1 MTLNSQT
8 FDHWIRNRFV
18 ELNTELEILYSNQ
31 TERTNVDSIGNDLK
45 CSLEDEGRE
54 IIKTL
59 LSEGN
64 TDEGFDNAFDLLG
77 NVGLYM
83 AACRR
88 HEITDPSKQRTSP
101 LKEASGLAMNIG
113 ASIGVTPRFATAH
126 LSTHNKAVDGVYKS
140 FTSLPAEKIFLDYNT
155 KSILAY
161 KRAADALLKLHPLG
175 ISHPM
180 CFELLV
186 VVKEAL
192 EEVIKSNTALY
203 EKLNVDDFFYCVRP
217 YYKPYHVGFQVYRGA
232 NAGDFAGIN
241 VIDILLGLCFA
252 NEPAYS
258 QMLVDKFLYMVPEDQ
273 SILRDCMRRT
283 SIMEDFLDSEV
294 SSKNWYKNNL
304 TLFLE
309 ICQLHGDAATQHHNQ
324 LVEKYIAGP
333 SSALKGSQLDNIT
346 ASGPPLEVLLDSLEK
361 LRDRR
366 AAANRD
372 DIRTRFDD
380 IQILKKRLA
389 KSKNIKKT
397 NFKDDFIL
405 TNSNYLLNHSV
416 GRPLKTSE
424 NDFAERFYEP
434 WKKSNDEPWE
444 KWLETINDF
453 TLSLAKIFNA
463 KQSEFCPQ
471 VNLSSGLTKILMS
484 LKQVQKKKS
493 VVLVSEIDFPGMG
506 FALKKSLPEDCEIR
520 FIPAN
525 EDITNSSI
533 WDAYMT
539 EDIDLVFVSHAY
551 SNTGQLSPISDVISM
566 ARSRDII
573 SILDIAQSAG
583 IVPIDLTALKP
594 DFMLGSSV
602 KWLCGGPGAAY
613 LWVNT
618 ERLSSCEPKDVGWF
632 SHENPFEFDIHN
644 FRYHDSALK
653 FWGGTPV
660 VAPFVI
666 ATNSINYFTKIGI
679 KNIRKHNQALIAKTA
694 NEIDLEFVSPRDEAI
709 RGGTM
714 ILDFGSNQQKVLNHL
729 QDNNI
734 GVDLRSHGI
743 RISPHIYNDEL
754 DIDQLISVI
763 KSTKF

>member
-1 MTLNSQT
+1 LTPNSQT

-18 ELNTELEILYSNQ
+18 ELNTELEILYLNQ
-31 TERTNVDSIGNDLK
+31 TERTNVNSIGNDLK

-180 CFELLV
+180 CLELLV

-192 EEVIKSNTALY
+192 EEVIKSNAALY

-424 NDFAERFYEP
+424 NDFSERFYEP

-493 VVLVSEIDFPGMG
+493 VVLVCEIDFPGMG

-520 FIPAN
+520 FIPVN

-743 RISPHIYNDEL
+743 RISPHIYNDEQ

>member
-1 MTLNSQT
+1 
-8 FDHWIRNRFV
+8 
-18 ELNTELEILYSNQ
+18 
-31 TERTNVDSIGNDLK
+31 
-45 CSLEDEGRE
+45 
-54 IIKTL
+54 
-59 LSEGN
+59 
-64 TDEGFDNAFDLLG
+64 
-77 NVGLYM
+77 
-83 AACRR
+83 
-88 HEITDPSKQRTSP
+88 
-101 LKEASGLAMNIG
+101 
-113 ASIGVTPRFATAH
+113 
-126 LSTHNKAVDGVYKS
+126 
-140 FTSLPAEKIFLDYNT
+140 
-155 KSILAY
+155 
-161 KRAADALLKLHPLG
+161 
-175 ISHPM
+175 
-180 CFELLV
+180 
-186 VVKEAL
+186 
-192 EEVIKSNTALY
+192 
-203 EKLNVDDFFYCVRP
+203 
-217 YYKPYHVGFQVYRGA
+217 
-232 NAGDFAGIN
+232 
-241 VIDILLGLCFA
+241 
-252 NEPAYS
+252 
-258 QMLVDKFLYMVPEDQ
+258 
-273 SILRDCMRRT
+273 
-283 SIMEDFLDSEV
+283 
-294 SSKNWYKNNL
+294 
-304 TLFLE
+304 
-309 ICQLHGDAATQHHNQ
+309 
-324 LVEKYIAGP
+324 
-333 SSALKGSQLDNIT
+333 
-346 ASGPPLEVLLDSLEK
+346 
-361 LRDRR
+361 
-366 AAANRD
+366 
-372 DIRTRFDD
+372 
-380 IQILKKRLA
+380 
-389 KSKNIKKT
+389 
-397 NFKDDFIL
+397 
-405 TNSNYLLNHSV
+405 
-416 GRPLKTSE
+416 
-424 NDFAERFYEP
+424 
-434 WKKSNDEPWE
+434 
-444 KWLETINDF
+444 
-453 TLSLAKIFNA
+453 
-463 KQSEFCPQ
+463 
-471 VNLSSGLTKILMS
+471 MS

-694 NEIDLEFVSPRDEAI
+694 NEIDLEFISPRDEVI

-734 GVDLRSHGI
+734 GVDHRSHGI
-743 RISPHIYNDEL
+743 RISPHIYNDEQ

>member
-1 MTLNSQT
+1 MTPNSQT

-18 ELNTELEILYSNQ
+18 ELNTELEELYSNQ
-31 TERTNVDSIGNDLK
+31 PQRTNVDSIGDDLK
-45 CSLEDEGRE
+45 RTLEDEGRE

-180 CFELLV
+180 CLELLV

-192 EEVIKSNTALY
+192 EEVIKSNAALY

-258 QMLVDKFLYMVPEDQ
+258 QMLVDKSLYMVPEDQ

-309 ICQLHGDAATQHHNQ
+309 ICQLHGNAATQHHNQ

-346 ASGPPLEVLLDSLEK
+346 ASGPPLEVLMDSLEK

-389 KSKNIKKT
+389 KSKNIKIT

-424 NDFAERFYEP
+424 NNFAERFYEP

-463 KQSEFCPQ
+463 KKSEFCPQ

-729 QDNNI
+729 KDNNI

-743 RISPHIYNDEL
+743 RISPHIYNDEQ

-763 KSTKF
+763 KTTKF

>member
-1 MTLNSQT
+1 MTPNSQT

-45 CSLEDEGRE
+45 CSIEDEGRE

-180 CFELLV
+180 CLELLV

-192 EEVIKSNTALY
+192 EEVIKSNAALY

-241 VIDILLGLCFA
+241 VIDILLGLCFT

-463 KQSEFCPQ
+463 KKSEFCPQ

-743 RISPHIYNDEL
+743 RISPHIYNDEQ

>member
-1 MTLNSQT
+1 LTPNSQT

-18 ELNTELEILYSNQ
+18 ELNTELEILYLNQ

-180 CFELLV
+180 CLELLV

-192 EEVIKSNTALY
+192 EEVIKSNAALY

-309 ICQLHGDAATQHHNQ
+309 ICQLHGNAATQHHNQ

-424 NDFAERFYEP
+424 NDFSERFYEP

-453 TLSLAKIFNA
+453 TFSLAKVFNA

-493 VVLVSEIDFPGMG
+493 VVLVCEIDFPGMG

-520 FIPAN
+520 FIPVN

-743 RISPHIYNDEL
+743 RISPHIYNDEQ

>member
-1 MTLNSQT
+1 MTPNSQT
-8 FDHWIRNRFV
+8 LDHWIRNRFV

-140 FTSLPAEKIFLDYNT
+140 FTSLPAEKLFLDYNT
-155 KSILAY
+155 KAILAY

-180 CFELLV
+180 CLELLV

-192 EEVIKSNTALY
+192 EEVIKSNAALY

-283 SIMEDFLDSEV
+283 SIMEDFLDSDV

-424 NDFAERFYEP
+424 NDFAEKFYEP

-743 RISPHIYNDEL
+743 RISPHIYNNEQ

>member
-1 MTLNSQT
+1 MTPNSQT

-18 ELNTELEILYSNQ
+18 ELNTELEILYLNQ

-180 CFELLV
+180 CLELLV

-192 EEVIKSNTALY
+192 EEVIKSNAALY

-304 TLFLE
+304 TLFLK
-309 ICQLHGDAATQHHNQ
+309 ICQLHGNAATQHHNQ

-424 NDFAERFYEP
+424 NDFSERFYEP

-453 TLSLAKIFNA
+453 TFSLAKVFNA

-493 VVLVSEIDFPGMG
+493 VVLVCEIDFPGMG

-520 FIPAN
+520 FIPVN

-743 RISPHIYNDEL
+743 RISPHIYNDEQ

>member
-1 MTLNSQT
+1 MTPNSKT

-140 FTSLPAEKIFLDYNT
+140 FTSLPAEKLFLDYNT
-155 KSILAY
+155 KAILAY

-180 CFELLV
+180 CLELLV

-192 EEVIKSNTALY
+192 EEVIKSNAALY

-283 SIMEDFLDSEV
+283 SIMEDFLDSDV

-484 LKQVQKKKS
+484 LKQVQQKKS

-602 KWLCGGPGAAY
+602 KWLCGGPGASY

-632 SHENPFEFDIHN
+632 SHENPYEFDIHN

-743 RISPHIYNDEL
+743 RISPHIYNNEQ
-754 DIDQLISVI
+754 DIDQLLSVI

>member
-1 MTLNSQT
+1 LTPNSKT

-140 FTSLPAEKIFLDYNT
+140 FTSLPAEKLFLDYNT
-155 KSILAY
+155 KAILAY

-175 ISHPM
+175 ISHPL
-180 CFELLV
+180 CLELLV

-192 EEVIKSNTALY
+192 EEVIKSNAALY

-241 VIDILLGLCFA
+241 VIDILLGLCFT

-283 SIMEDFLDSEV
+283 SIMEDFLDSDV

-644 FRYHDSALK
+644 FRYHNSALK

-743 RISPHIYNDEL
+743 RISPHIYNNEQ
-754 DIDQLISVI
+754 DIDQLLSVI

>member
-1 MTLNSQT
+1 MTPNSRT

-18 ELNTELEILYSNQ
+18 ELNTELEVLYSNQ

-45 CSLEDEGRE
+45 IALENEGRE

-88 HEITDPSKQRTSP
+88 HEITDPSKQSTSP

-140 FTSLPAEKIFLDYNT
+140 FTSLPAEKLFLDYNT
-155 KSILAY
+155 KAILAY
-161 KRAADALLKLHPLG
+161 KRAADALLKMHPLG

-180 CFELLV
+180 CPELLV
-186 VVKEAL
+186 VVKDAL
-192 EEVIKSNTALY
+192 EEVIESNAALFN
-203 EKLNVDDFFYCVRP
+203 ELDVNDFFYCVRP

-283 SIMEDFLDSEV
+283 SIMDEFLDS
-294 SSKNWYKNNL
+294 SISTKSWYKENL

-309 ICQLHGDAATQHHNQ
+309 ICQLHGEAATQHHNQ
-324 LVEKYIAGP
+324 LVEKYIAKP
-333 SSALKGSQLDNIT
+333 STNLKESQLDNIT
-346 ASGPPLEVLLDSLEK
+346 ASGPPLSVLLDSLEK

-372 DIRTRFDD
+372 DIRTRFND
-380 IQILKKRLA
+380 IKLLKKRL
-389 KSKNIKKT
+389 KKT
-397 NFKDDFIL
+397 TKLQKNNFKDDFIL
-405 TNSNYLLNHSV
+405 TPSNYLLNHSV

-424 NDFAERFYEP
+424 NDFTERFYEP
-434 WKKSNDEPWE
+434 WKNSNGEPWDQ
-444 KWLETINDF
+444 WLKTITDF
-453 TLSLAKIFNA
+453 TSSLAKIFNG

-484 LKQVQKKKS
+484 LAQIQKKKS
-493 VVLVSEIDFPGMG
+493 IVLVSEIDFPGMG
-506 FALKKSLPEDCEIR
+506 FALKKSLPDDCEIR

-525 EDITNSSI
+525 QDITDSNI
-533 WDAYMT
+533 WDQYMT
-539 EDIDLVFVSHAY
+539 PDIDLVFVSHAY
-551 SNTGQLSPISDVISM
+551 SNTGQLSPIKDVLTM

-583 IVPIDLTALKP
+583 IVPIDLKALKP

-613 LWVNT
+613 LWVNSK
-618 ERLSSCEPKDVGWF
+618 RLSSCNPKDVGWF

-644 FRYHDSALK
+644 FRYHDTALK

-660 VAPFVI
+660 VAPFII

-679 KNIRKHNQALIAKTA
+679 KNIRKHNQALISMTA
-694 NEIDLEFVSPRDEAI
+694 NELDVEFVSPRDEAI

-714 ILDFGSNQQKVLNHL
+714 ILDFGKNQQTMLGHL
-729 QDNNI
+729 KENNI
-734 GVDLRSHGI
+734 SVDLRSHGI
-743 RISPHIYNDEL
+743 RISPHIFNDEQ

-763 KSTKF
+763 KSAKP

>member
-1 MTLNSQT
+1 MTPNSQT

-45 CSLEDEGRE
+45 CSIEDEGRE

-180 CFELLV
+180 CLELLV

-192 EEVIKSNTALY
+192 EEVIKSNAALY

-241 VIDILLGLCFA
+241 VIDILLGLCFT

-416 GRPLKTSE
+416 GRPLTTSE

-463 KQSEFCPQ
+463 KKSEFCPQ
-471 VNLSSGLTKILMS
+471 VNLSSGLSKILMS

-743 RISPHIYNDEL
+743 RISPHIYNDEQ

>member
-1 MTLNSQT
+1 MTPNSKT

-45 CSLEDEGRE
+45 CSIEDEGRE

-140 FTSLPAEKIFLDYNT
+140 FTSLPAEKLFLDYNT
-155 KSILAY
+155 KAILAY

-175 ISHPM
+175 ISHPL
-180 CFELLV
+180 CLELLV

-192 EEVIKSNTALY
+192 EEVIKSNAALY

-241 VIDILLGLCFA
+241 VIDILLGLCFT

-283 SIMEDFLDSEV
+283 SIMEDFLDSDV

-434 WKKSNDEPWE
+434 WKKSNGEPWE

-743 RISPHIYNDEL
+743 RISPHIYNDEQ

>member
-1 MTLNSQT
+1 MTPNSQT

-45 CSLEDEGRE
+45 CSIEDEGRE

-180 CFELLV
+180 CLELLV

-192 EEVIKSNTALY
+192 QEVIKSNAALY

-241 VIDILLGLCFA
+241 VIDILLGLCFT

-463 KQSEFCPQ
+463 KKSEFCPQ

-743 RISPHIYNDEL
+743 RISPHIYNDEQ

>member
-1 MTLNSQT
+1 MTPNSQT

-18 ELNTELEILYSNQ
+18 ELNTGLEELYSNQ
-31 TERTNVDSIGNDLK
+31 PQRTNVDSIGDDLK
-45 CSLEDEGRE
+45 RTLEDEGRE

-180 CFELLV
+180 CLELLV

-258 QMLVDKFLYMVPEDQ
+258 QMLVDKSLYMVPEDQ

-416 GRPLKTSE
+416 GRPLTTSE

-463 KQSEFCPQ
+463 KKSEFCPQ

-743 RISPHIYNDEL
+743 RISPHIYNDEQ

>member
-1 MTLNSQT
+1 MTPNSQT
-8 FDHWIRNRFV
+8 LDHWIRNRFV
-18 ELNTELEILYSNQ
+18 ELNTQLEILYSNQ

-126 LSTHNKAVDGVYKS
+126 LSTHNKAIDGVYKS
-140 FTSLPAEKIFLDYNT
+140 FTSLPAEKLFLDYNT
-155 KSILAY
+155 KAILAY

-180 CFELLV
+180 CLELLV

-192 EEVIKSNTALY
+192 EEVIKSNAALY

-283 SIMEDFLDSEV
+283 SIMEDFLDSDV

-361 LRDRR
+361 LKDRR

-405 TNSNYLLNHSV
+405 TNSNYLVNHSV

-602 KWLCGGPGAAY
+602 KWLCGGPGASY

-660 VAPFVI
+660 VAPFII

-743 RISPHIYNDEL
+743 RISPHIYNNEQ
-754 DIDQLISVI
+754 DIDQLLSVI

>member
-1 MTLNSQT
+1 MTPNSKT

-140 FTSLPAEKIFLDYNT
+140 FTSLPAEKLFLDYNT
-155 KSILAY
+155 KAILAY

-180 CFELLV
+180 CLELLV

-192 EEVIKSNTALY
+192 EEVIKSNAALY

-283 SIMEDFLDSEV
+283 SIMEDFLDSDV

-660 VAPFVI
+660 VAPFII

-743 RISPHIYNDEL
+743 RISPHIYNDEQ